1 MFPFTLYL
9 NWINDK
15 RTKQKNAIIVKVS
28 RFKHFNREIKHGA
41 QSPACLSGN
50 YIASFAKEVI
60 LDHCT

>member
-28 RFKHFNREIKHGA
+28 RFKHFNREIREIKHGA

-50 YIASFAKEVI
+50 YIA
-60 LDHCT
+60 

>member
-15 RTKQKNAIIVKVS
+15 RTKLKNAIIVKVS

-50 YIASFAKEVI
+50 YIASFAK
-60 LDHCT
+60 